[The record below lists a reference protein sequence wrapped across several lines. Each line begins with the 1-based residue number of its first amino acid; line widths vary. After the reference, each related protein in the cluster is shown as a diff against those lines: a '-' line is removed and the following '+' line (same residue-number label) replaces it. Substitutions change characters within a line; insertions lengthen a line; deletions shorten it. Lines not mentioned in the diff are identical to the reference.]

1 MTRMSRRDFIR
12 GVAAVGGLGALA
24 ATGSKA
30 PAQTRGVTLRALAY
44 PYPVTKAIRDMLPD
58 YEKQTGVKVEWD
70 EAPYAEALSKQ
81 MAELIAK
88 TDRYDIFTIGNK
100 FVGPEAGTGQLL
112 QLDDLIAKAGA
123 ALDWQDFIPKQKQ
136 MFTYKGKAI
145 GIPLSSNILMC
156 AYRKDI
162 FDQEGIKV
170 PPLGTS
176 FTQSDWMNI
185 VKRLT
190 KNGQKGTSI
199 NTQAMQ
205 VPSENWSNVM
215 LSAGGRWFD
224 EKLNPT
230 LNSKEG
236 LLAAE
241 WLRDLLKYAP
251 KDVLRFTN
259 VETNEAMMSGQAV
272 TQTMQWASRIP
283 MVEDKEK
290 SKVAGKIRWTT
301 LPFAGWVPGRKVGL
315 AANDGW
321 SIGIPKASKH
331 HKEAFDFAVWC
342 VTKDKQARFISEFQ
356 VPPTRT
362 SVFDRPELHQKFVWL
377 PVMKAQLEN
386 AYDFPIIPEWSEIL
400 EKVGAEIHAGWSGQ
414 YPMAKALERS
424 NELVAQLLKER
435 NYPVGT
441 WKGAKLPWEG

>member
-1 MTRMSRRDFIR
+1 MARMTRRDFIR

-24 ATGSKA
+24 ATTSKA
-30 PAQTRGVTLRALAY
+30 SAQTRGVTLRALVY

-70 EAPYAEALSKQ
+70 EAPYADVLSKQ

-88 TDRYDIFTIGNK
+88 TDRYDIFSISNK

-112 QLDDLIAKAGA
+112 LLDDMIAKAGA
-123 ALDWQDFIPKQKQ
+123 ALDWQDFMPKQRQ
-136 MFTYKGKAI
+136 MFIYKGKTI
-145 GIPLSSNILMC
+145 GVPLSSNILMC

-176 FTQSDWMNI
+176 FTQGEWVNI

-190 KNGQKGTSI
+190 KNGQKGTSF

-205 VPSENWSNVM
+205 VPSESWSNVM

-241 WLRDLLKYAP
+241 WLRDLLNYAP

-259 VETNEAMMSGQAV
+259 VETNEAMMSGQVV

-301 LPFAGWVPGRKVGL
+301 LPYTGWVPGRKVGL

-321 SIGIPKASKH
+321 CIGIPKASKH
-331 HKEAFDFAVWC
+331 QREAFDFAVYC
-342 VTKDKQARFISEFQ
+342 VSKDKQARFINELQ

-377 PVMKAQLEN
+377 PVMKVQLEN

-414 YPMAKALERS
+414 YPMVKALERS

-441 WKGAKLPWEG
+441 WRGAKLPWE

>member
-1 MTRMSRRDFIR
+1 
-12 GVAAVGGLGALA
+12 
-24 ATGSKA
+24 
-30 PAQTRGVTLRALAY
+30 
-44 PYPVTKAIRDMLPD
+44 
-58 YEKQTGVKVEWD
+58 
-70 EAPYAEALSKQ
+70 
-81 MAELIAK
+81 
-88 TDRYDIFTIGNK
+88 
-100 FVGPEAGTGQLL
+100 
-112 QLDDLIAKAGA
+112 
-123 ALDWQDFIPKQKQ
+123 
-136 MFTYKGKAI
+136 
-145 GIPLSSNILMC
+145 
-156 AYRKDI
+156 
-162 FDQEGIKV
+162 
-170 PPLGTS
+170 
-176 FTQSDWMNI
+176 
-185 VKRLT
+185 
-190 KNGQKGTSI
+190 
-199 NTQAMQ
+199 MQ
-205 VPSENWSNVM
+205 VPSESWSNVM

-241 WLRDLLKYAP
+241 WLRDLLNYAP

-259 VETNEAMMSGQAV
+259 VETNEAMMSGQVV

-301 LPFAGWVPGRKVGL
+301 LPYAGWVPGRKVGL

-321 SIGIPKASKH
+321 SLGIPRASKH
-331 HKEAFDFAVWC
+331 QREAFDFAVWC
-342 VTKDKQARFISEFQ
+342 VTKDKQARFVNELQ

-377 PVMKAQLEN
+377 PVMKVQLEN

-414 YPMAKALERS
+414 YPIAKALERS
-424 NELVAQLLKER
+424 NELVVQLLKER
-435 NYPVGT
+435 KYPVGT